1 MKRTMTTKANE
12 AGTAEFKAPH
22 VDLMMLEIL
31 KVFSVDK
38 DGQLPSN
45 MGGKEYVSAPALF
58 KNAKAE
64 FTKRDLI
71 VYPNERY
78 IEYATVPR
86 GDRAPTIVV
95 AVEGTYQIVSTV
107 DGSSRVISGTGDGMG
122 QGNSVASNIASTNA
136 LKNAMLRVFL
146 GAESGLEADA
156 KGDNEPARPEKPESR
171 AVATAKGG
179 ATQKREAPQAV
190 IDLQEEVKR
199 EWAQRYPENM
209 DGYVALGTSK
219 YGEPAEWAT
228 NITKLKGLVK
238 AIVAGE

>member
-146 GAESGLEADA
+146 GA
-156 KGDNEPARPEKPESR
+156 
-171 AVATAKGG
+171 
-179 ATQKREAPQAV
+179 TQKREAPQAV

-238 AIVAGE
+238 AIVAGVK